1 MNFRPGNSVLLDKNI
16 VRRVY
21 ENRARLAQG
30 DPPTLHQAEAAN
42 IYSHLR
48 ALNQRLYITQE
59 TRNVLRL
66 RPPIYA
72 ARILIQAK
80 ALIKGR
86 YLRRWARRLRD
97 FTFSR
102 EDAVILAYGS
112 FGLDLDLQ
120 IIGVHT
126 IITSDKKLVTNFT
139 TRYAEIL
146 KRFDLMVKDLPEPF
160 HELALPVVVTPATAL
175 SKLSKTTT

>member
-1 MNFRPGNSVLLDKNI
+1 VLLDKNI

-42 IYSHLR
+42 AYAHLR
-48 ALNQRLYITQE
+48 ALNQRLYITRE
-59 TRNVLRL
+59 TRNVLLL

-72 ARILIQAK
+72 TRILTQTT

-112 FGLDLDLQ
+112 FGLDLDIQ
-120 IIGVHT
+120 SIGVDA
-126 IITSDKKLVTNFT
+126 IITSDLRLVTNFT

-146 KRFDLMVKDLPEPF
+146 KRFNQMVKDLPEPF
-160 HELALPVVVTPATAL
+160 DELALPAVVTPAIAL